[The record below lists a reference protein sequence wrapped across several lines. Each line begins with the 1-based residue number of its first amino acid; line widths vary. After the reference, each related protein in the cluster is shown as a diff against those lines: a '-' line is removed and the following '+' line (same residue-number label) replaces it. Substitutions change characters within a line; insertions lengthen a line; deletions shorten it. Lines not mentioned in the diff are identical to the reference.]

1 MSETREDIT
10 EYGILF
16 VFDNGAAHQEW
27 FSDKSNRDF
36 AFGDYTINN
45 AQDERKLLW
54 IGDIMLNKEHFL
66 YAKKI
71 ERALSAIEIAFR
83 DALET
88 MTIRSKD

>member
-16 VFDNGAAHQEW
+16 VFDNGATHQEW
-27 FSDKSNRDF
+27 YSDKSNRDF

-45 AQDERKLLW
+45 ATDERKNLR
-54 IGDIMLNKEHFL
+54 IGDMMLNKERFL

-71 ERALSAIEIAFR
+71 ERMKK
-83 DALET
+83 D
-88 MTIRSKD
+88 IRASLGL

>member
-16 VFDNGAAHQEW
+16 VFDNGATHQEW
-27 FSDKSNRDF
+27 YSDKNSREF
-36 AFGDYTINN
+36 AFIKLDIHKAT
-45 AQDERKLLW
+45 DESKFLW

-71 ERALSAIEIAFR
+71 ERKHRQTYFFR
-83 DALET
+83 NSIK
-88 MTIRSKD
+88 TIRSKD

>member
-16 VFDNGAAHQEW
+16 VFDNGATHQEW
-27 FSDKSNRDF
+27 YSDKSNRNF

-45 AQDERKLLW
+45 ATDERKILR
-54 IGDIMLNKEHFL
+54 IGGMMLNKERFL

-71 ERALSAIEIAFR
+71 ERNIDKSILSAIR
-83 DALET
+83 Y
-88 MTIRSKD
+88 RQ

>member
-16 VFDNGAAHQEW
+16 VFDNGATHQEW
-27 FSDKSNRDF
+27 YSDKSNRDF
-36 AFGDYTINN
+36 AFGDCIINN
-45 AQDERKLLW
+45 AQDERKILR

-71 ERALSAIEIAFR
+71 ERTLSSIEIAFR
-83 DALET
+83 DALKA

>member
-16 VFDNGAAHQEW
+16 VFDNGATHQEW
-27 FSDKSNRDF
+27 FSDKSSRDF
-36 AFGDYTINN
+36 AFGDCIINN
-45 AQDERKLLW
+45 AQDEGKLLR

-71 ERALSAIEIAFR
+71 ERALSSIEIAFR
-83 DALET
+83 DALKAT
-88 MTIRSKD
+88 TIRSKD

>member
-16 VFDNGAAHQEW
+16 VFDNGATHQEW
-27 FSDKSNRDF
+27 YSDKSNRDF

-45 AQDERKLLW
+45 ATDERKILR
-54 IGDIMLNKEHFL
+54 IGDMMLNKEHFL

-71 ERALSAIEIAFR
+71 DRMKKDIRASLG
-83 DALET
+83 L
-88 MTIRSKD
+88 